1 MKTVLIPLAATLLLS
16 ACATTGEPFEGTP
29 NVLVKASAQAVA
41 DDLTAHC
48 AQGGG
53 RIVDEGRASLVCAKP
68 FDGSFS
74 ALMYRALLTEGSSAS
89 NPEVNV
95 QTSWSKEKGGVRL
108 NAIAWVE
115 HQNAFGKTARDYLEA
130 PNLKRELQ
138 AGLERVRDRL
148 AKK

>member
-1 MKTVLIPLAATLLLS
+1 MKTVFVSLAATLLLT

-29 NVLVKASAQAVA
+29 SVLVKASAQAVA
-41 DDLTAHC
+41 DDLSAHC
-48 AQGGG
+48 AQGCG
-53 RIVDEGRASLVCAKP
+53 RIVDGGRASLVCAKP
-68 FDGSFS
+68 FDGSFG

-95 QTSWSKEKGGVRL
+95 QPSWSKEKGGVRL
-108 NAIAWVE
+108 SALAWVE
-115 HQNAFGKTARDYLEA
+115 HQNAFGKATRDYLDA